1 MVFVLDKSSSIT
13 TRHFRT
19 QLNFVSDLINVFNVA
34 SDHTHISVVTFDTE
48 PKIEFGLQQFYTKS
62 EGESVSQRVQQFYT
76 KSEGELSLIHI

>member
-34 SDHTHISVVTFDTE
+34 PDHTHISVVTFDTE

-62 EGESVSQRVQQFYT
+62 EGESVSAAVLTPSLRVSQ
-76 KSEGELSLIHI
+76 